1 MAEKNSSCTNNPVIS
16 YFPSQCFSD
25 SMLWSLE
32 IKEEESE
39 IFTIN
44 CNIHLGVTDVLSA
57 VKCSSYPGLCKLQK
71 EMLLKKGLRN
81 TALEI
86 V

>member
-1 MAEKNSSCTNNPVIS
+1 MAEENSSCTNNSVIS

-25 SMLWSLE
+25 NTLWSLG

-39 IFTIN
+39 IFTTESSIP
-44 CNIHLGVTDVLSA
+44 LGVTDVLSA
-57 VKCSSYPGLCKLQK
+57 VKSSSYPGLCKLQK
-71 EMLLKKGLRN
+71 EVHLQK
-81 TALEI
+81 